1 MSTSIYIGTWTLS
14 RTVALIFGGQ
24 ESAYWGLN
32 WSAVQ
37 AEGTLSRGKN
47 QAWLDFKLSSA
58 GPRLY
63 SLLVSRCSG
72 WWYSVVMMNICC
84 WWWWVYSLTL
94 TRAKYLFS
102 NEPWSLLDDF
112 RLKFS
117 VTIWLHFVH
126 IVSATSAL
134 NKSNSRQLPPQ
145 IAWRLQDSTIC
156 GAQY

>member
-1 MSTSIYIGTWTLS
+1 MELLFVDVSLLDSEVLLYSGPCNDSQHCGRRIVDWNVRAWCLPPPSGGDQTCKCLHVMSTSIYIGTWTLS

-72 WWYSVVMMNICC
+72 WWYLVVMMNMLLMMMS
-84 WWWWVYSLTL
+84 VLT
-94 TRAKYLFS
+94 
-102 NEPWSLLDDF
+102 N
-112 RLKFS
+112 
-117 VTIWLHFVH
+117 I
-126 IVSATSAL
+126 
-134 NKSNSRQLPPQ
+134 N
-145 IAWRLQDSTIC
+145 
-156 GAQY
+156 

>member
-24 ESAYWGLN
+24 EGAYWGLN

-72 WWYSVVMMNICC
+72 WWYLVEMMKNMLLMLMSVLTNINTNISDWNFQWEYGCI
-84 WWWWVYSLTL
+84 L
-94 TRAKYLFS
+94 
-102 NEPWSLLDDF
+102 
-112 RLKFS
+112 
-117 VTIWLHFVH
+117 
-126 IVSATSAL
+126 SAL
-134 NKSNSRQLPPQ
+134 WVQHQLWISLIEGKPPQ
-145 IAWRLQDSTIC
+145 IGWRLQDSTIC
-156 GAQY
+156 GALIVSAWHIKLWTCD